1 MPGNPHPFDRG
12 GMSNALRNKAGLR
25 SRMQAVWNAVAGIF
39 SAGTRRRAEEG
50 PSPSSG
56 RGGQGA
62 PSVQSPGTRR
72 MHFVQRTVDRFER
85 RNRAS
90 LLASLALHFIALL
103 MVKWFAFPPQPV
115 KPLLVEVELLA
126 PEFGTRQKTLVAKAR
141 THTVTRQARKPREK
155 EPEFPQPREDMTAQ
169 LEKAPSPGAGGQPAG
184 KAKAGAG
191 RGVPP
196 PTVKLPTLAE
206 ARPDQAEAPPAAQEG
221 KPEPARPAAS
231 PWQQAT
237 AGSAVAPR
245 IASPG
250 QTASTRVQTQPRSG
264 VESARGP
271 TFLASQ
277 TSAAQSL
284 PPEYRHSA
292 RPGGTVSS
300 TGGTARS
307 AMGNAARDDTHEN
320 TWQTAS
326 TGAQSAA
333 ATPGKAATSAGAS
346 ATAQTYAARSPGP
359 AGEPPAALYAATPA
373 PGAAIAKVDRSV
385 SAMGGASDRG
395 VSGGRSTA
403 AEARSGFAVAATGSG
418 SKVVTGGP
426 GGESS
431 AASRASG
438 GSTAET
444 RPGFAVAA
452 AGVSSRT
459 AASRPGGEGSAAAG
473 ALSGSGTSEARSSFA
488 TAAAGGARQ
497 SAGQAG
503 GEGSTSGR
511 GIGSAPGEGGANLQ
525 ASGTG
530 SGGMSAAKGMGGGD
544 LSERSA
550 AGRGRGLEEGAG
562 GASRLIA
569 AADRAGSLGAFGLG
583 APAMAAGPEQTGTS
597 FPTDEA
603 PGAVLQE
610 VAAKP
615 EAHVMQERYEVG
627 QLKSASP
634 STLCHLPLMLA
645 GLGGTPIPKGL
656 DNISM
661 SAAAM
666 DVEEPPRHHP
676 GNRMPEYPFDG
687 LVRQLEGR
695 VVVRAQVLTNGR
707 IGEVLVKIPSGSP
720 ILDRSAL
727 TAVKSWRFLP
737 ARRNGQPVTAWLDV
751 PIQYSNPMK
760 YR

>member
-1 MPGNPHPFDRG
+1 VPSP
-12 GMSNALRNKAGLR
+12 A
-25 SRMQAVWNAVAGIF
+25 
-39 SAGTRRRAEEG
+39 TRRLR
-50 PSPSSG
+50 
-56 RGGQGA
+56 
-62 PSVQSPGTRR
+62 
-72 MHFVQRTVDRFER
+72 FIQRIVDRFER
-85 RNRAS
+85 RHRAS

-126 PEFGTRQKTLVAKAR
+126 PELGTRQKTLVAKAK
-141 THTVTRQARKPREK
+141 TPTVIRQARRPREK

-196 PTVKLPTLAE
+196 PTVALPKLAE
-206 ARPDQAEAPPAAQEG
+206 AEPEQVEAPSAAQES
-221 KPEPARPAAS
+221 KPEPLRPAAS
-231 PWQQAT
+231 PWQQAA
-237 AGSAVAPR
+237 AGSTMAPR

-250 QTASTRVQTQPRSG
+250 QTASTRVQAQPRSG

-277 TSAAQSL
+277 SSAAQSL

-300 TGGTARS
+300 IGGAARS

-333 ATPGKAATSAGAS
+333 ATAGKAASPGARTAG
-346 ATAQTYAARSPGP
+346 QTFAARSPAP
-359 AGEPPAALYAATPA
+359 AGESPAALYAATPA
-373 PGAAIAKVDRSV
+373 PGATVAKADRSV
-385 SAMGGASDRG
+385 SAAGGASDRNLA
-395 VSGGRSTA
+395 GGRSTA
-403 AEARSGFAVAATGSG
+403 AEARSGFAVAAAGSSSRVMTGR
-418 SKVVTGGP
+418 P

-431 AASRASG
+431 ATATASG
-438 GSTAET
+438 GGTAET
-444 RPGFAVAA
+444 RSGFAVAA
-452 AGVSSRT
+452 AGVSSR
-459 AASRPGGEGSAAAG
+459 AATGRPGGEGSTVSG
-473 ALSGSGTSEARSSFA
+473 AVGGGTSETRSGFA
-488 TAAAGGARQ
+488 TAAAGGSARQ
-497 SAGQAG
+497 SGGQAG

-511 GIGSAPGEGGANLQ
+511 GIGSAPGEGSAPLQ
-525 ASGTG
+525 ASG
-530 SGGMSAAKGMGGGD
+530 SGGGISAAKGVGGSD
-544 LSERSA
+544 LSERSG

-562 GASRLIA
+562 GTARLIA
-569 AADRAGSLGAFGLG
+569 AADRAGSLGAFGPG
-583 APAMAAGPEQTGTS
+583 TPAMAAGPEQAGAS
-597 FPTDEA
+597 LSTDEA
-603 PGAVLQE
+603 PGTVLQQ
-610 VAAKP
+610 VAARA
-615 EAHVMQERYEVG
+615 EAQVMEERYEVG

-666 DVEEPPRHHP
+666 DVEEPPRHQP

-727 TAVKSWRFLP
+727 AAVKSWRFLP